1 MFKNL
6 HFLDI
11 AEYVCL
17 LTFVLGLFVA
27 IFFQPFIYASGFF
40 LFAALLLNVINR
52 YRLFQVSWRRLQAR
66 ELNRLHRQIADE
78 MEVLRQEL
86 RSPMVGSGEL
96 PAAGDMV
103 TTPRPGVSGDPSPDL
118 SRLRTEVAELQQQ
131 SAGLLES
138 ISNIIDYLNKN
149 SLLPRV
155 EQLEKAV
162 DSGINQGGP
171 RLKFDNP
178 AEYSPAP
185 TTDGVMKN
193 VEPVVPSTAKP
204 PVLPRLSP
212 EPEPQNWLCM
222 HTLTDHTDWVRS
234 LAVTTSGGSLL
245 LVTGSLDTTINLCHL
260 ESGEVQQ
267 TLREHERGVL
277 AVAISPDGKTL
288 VSAGWDKTLKLWRL
302 PAGEPLQTLTSHGGS
317 VRALAITPDGKTI
330 VSGSFDETIK
340 LWKLETGDLIATL
353 TDYASPVYALAIT
366 PDGKTLAS
374 GRGDGTL
381 VLWHLEAPYTRILN
395 LSGSLDVVES
405 LAISPDGHCLLGG
418 NGDGTIHL
426 WFLRAAGENSPD
438 SQPLFT
444 IPAHSGPVTAV
455 AVSPDSQTFTSGS
468 ADGTLKVWHFAGSWR
483 GIPPKLVATLTEPFG
498 AVMSVAY
505 SPDGQKLI
513 SGSASGTARIWQLQ
527 K

>member
-1 MFKNL
+1 MFKNF

-27 IFFQPFIYASGFF
+27 IFSQPFIYASGLF

-52 YRLFQVSWRRLQAR
+52 YRIFQVSWRRLQAR

-86 RSPMVGSGEL
+86 RSPTVGSGEL

-103 TTPRPGVSGDPSPDL
+103 TTPARAGVSSDPSPDL

-131 SAGLLES
+131 YAGLLES

-149 SLLPRV
+149 SLLPRL

-171 RLKFDNP
+171 RIKFDNP
-178 AEYSPAP
+178 AEYSPAAA
-185 TTDGVMKN
+185 TDRGTKN
-193 VEPVVPSTAKP
+193 MEPGAAATGKP

-222 HTLTDHTDWVRS
+222 HTLTAHTDWVRA
-234 LAVTTSGGSLL
+234 LAVATSGGSQL

-260 ESGEVQQ
+260 ESGVVQQ

-288 VSAGWDKTLKLWRL
+288 VSAGWDKMLKLWRL
-302 PAGEPLQTLTSHGGS
+302 PAGELLQTLASHGGS
-317 VRALAITPDGKTI
+317 VRALAISPDGKTI
-330 VSGSFDETIK
+330 ASGSFDETIK
-340 LWKLETGDLIATL
+340 LWKLETGELIATL

-381 VLWHLEAPYTRILN
+381 VLWHLQAPYTKSLN
-395 LSGSLDVVES
+395 LSSSLDVVES
-405 LAISPDGHCLLGG
+405 LAISPDGHYLISG
-418 NGDGTIHL
+418 NGDGSIHL
-426 WFLRAAGENSPD
+426 FSLAAGQSSPD
-438 SQPLFT
+438 SQPLLT

-468 ADGTLKVWHFAGSWR
+468 ADGTLKVWHFGGSWR
-483 GIPPKLVATLTEPFG
+483 GIPPKLVATLTEPSG
-498 AVMSVAY
+498 ALMSVAY
-505 SPDGQKLI
+505 SPDGQKLV